1 MFSTKEILRVQGVVL
16 LLHSIDILR
25 DFVPV
30 TKESK
35 NKLFRNH
42 HTDFKFLSIQYI
54 LECNSVDL
62 GSVPAYVIKGE

>member
-35 NKLFRNH
+35 NKLFRNNL
-42 HTDFKFLSIQYI
+42 TDFKFLSIQYI
-54 LECNSVDL
+54 LEFNSVDL